1 MSCPDST
8 YNGVDIKY
16 TNDCRAPAC
25 TVSSDCT
32 AISPNLYCGSTGTC
46 KTLTCSSDSDCPT
59 GKCENG
65 LCVPDDDTGLSWVII
80 IIFII
85 LAIIGAILAYIVG
98 KAAYKKYRERKGQ
111 Q

>member
-16 TNDCRAPAC
+16 TDDCKAPAC
-25 TVSSDCT
+25 SVSSDCT
-32 AISPNLYCGSTGTC
+32 AISPNLFCGSGGTC
-46 KTLTCSSDSDCPT
+46 QALSCTDNSNCPT

-65 LCVPDDDTGLSWVII
+65 LCVPDDSGLNWVII
-80 IIFII
+80 FVFII
-85 LAIIGAILAYIVG
+85 IAIIGGIIAFFIG
-98 KAAYKKYRERKGQ
+98 KAAYKKYKERKEQ